1 MLDDLI
7 DTPPLTSP
15 VLKGGALARFS
26 VTMALVDL
34 VGWVD
39 EGNPIDISNNYCG
52 VGFQPA
58 FETNFWRGLMH
69 INN

>member
-1 MLDDLI
+1 
-7 DTPPLTSP
+7 
-15 VLKGGALARFS
+15 
-26 VTMALVDL
+26 MALVDL